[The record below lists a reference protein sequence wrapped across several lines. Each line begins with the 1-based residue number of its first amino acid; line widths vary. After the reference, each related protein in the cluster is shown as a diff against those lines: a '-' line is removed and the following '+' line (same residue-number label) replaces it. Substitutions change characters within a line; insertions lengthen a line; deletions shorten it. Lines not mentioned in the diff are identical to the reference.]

1 MKKLAQFGS
10 VLLCLA
16 VMSGWAYA
24 ADKQITVSYWGYIP
38 YGSLLPSILADTT
51 AKYPAIK
58 VDAQIMDWGPY
69 WDKMSVSFATGEGP
83 DAFVLHPAYFE
94 KFKGYMQPLDGL
106 AAQVLGAG
114 WKQKFNNAIL
124 TEAYQGGSSL
134 YAFPVGYGGQ
144 WYIFYNKSLLKQ
156 YGFPMPK
163 SYADLVTIANGI
175 KQKGLD
181 ILPIAFGAKEV
192 DNALYFYYGLV
203 QNVSP
208 GIVAKAAAGKV
219 SWTDPA
225 FVKGF
230 QNFKKMIS
238 DGVMPK
244 AAFGMT
250 PNPDANEMFL
260 ARKAFMTVSGFWQ
273 ANAYMTVEGSQL
285 KGKAAEKDEIG
296 VASLPNMDGGIPWV
310 LASIDH
316 YYAINKDSKNL
327 KETMQVISEWTLG
340 KAAQQWLSLLLA
352 EPAAKDITLQPNF
365 LSREAKATFPVFHQ
379 SYSHVAGQRGSGNT
393 GLDAKFGEIVQAVM
407 VGSTSIQDG
416 LAQVQTYYDQ
426 NK

>member
-1 MKKLAQFGS
+1 MKKLIRFGS
-10 VLLCLA
+10 TLLCLA
-16 VMSGWAYA
+16 VLSGLAYA
-24 ADKQITVSYWGYIP
+24 ADEQITVSYWGYVP
-38 YGSLLPSILADTT
+38 FGSALPSILASTT
-51 AKYPAIK
+51 AKYPNIK

-69 WDKMSVSFATGEGP
+69 WDKMSISFATGEGP

-94 KFKGYMQPLDGL
+94 KFKAYMQPLDEL

-114 WKQKFNNAIL
+114 WKQKFNEAIL
-124 TEAYQGGSSL
+124 KEAYQGGSSL
-134 YAFPVGYGGQ
+134 SAFPVGYGGQ
-144 WYIFYNKSLLKQ
+144 WFIFYNKSLLKQ
-156 YGFPMPK
+156 YGFPVPK
-163 SYADLVTIANGI
+163 SYADLLTIANGI
-175 KQKGLD
+175 KQKSLD
-181 ILPIAFGAKEV
+181 ILPIAFGAKEA

-203 QNVSP
+203 QDVSP
-208 GIVAKAAAGKV
+208 GIVAKAAAGEV

-230 QNFKKMIS
+230 QNFKKMIE

-244 AAFGMT
+244 AAFGMM
-250 PNPDANEMFL
+250 PYPDANEMFQ
-260 ARKAFMTVSGFWQ
+260 ARKAFMTISGFWQ

-285 KGKAAEKDEIG
+285 KGKPAEKDEIG
-296 VASLPNMDGGIPWV
+296 VAVLPNMDGGTPWV

-316 YYAINKDSKNL
+316 YYAINKDSKHQ
-327 KETMQVISEWTLG
+327 KEAMQVISEWTLG

-352 EPAAKDITLQPNF
+352 EPAAKDISLQPHF
-365 LSREAKATFPVFHQ
+365 LSAEAKATFPVFHQ

-393 GLDAKFGEIVQAVM
+393 GLDLKFGEIVQGVM